1 MERVG
6 QLWDMVGH
14 TPLVKIESLSKLTGC
29 PIFAKAEFLNP
40 SGSVK
45 DRAAKGIIQDAEKR
59 GLLKPGSIIV
69 EGSAGNTGIGLATLA
84 AERGYKTIIT
94 IPDNQSE
101 EKYAMLEWLRVELR
115 KFAPVPFANPMH
127 FYHQAKAIADSNPGF
142 FWANQFENTANG
154 DFHFETTGP
163 EIWHQSKGAVDIFVC
178 AVGSGGTISGVSRF
192 LKNKKPAVRT
202 VIADPYGSGMYCYL
216 RTGKIETEGSSVTEG
231 IGVMRVTENFK
242 AARIDEALR
251 ISDQSMID
259 TIYHLAQH
267 DGLVVGPS
275 SGLNVSAAYQLAQ
288 LHAGRG
294 KTIVTLLCDHGTRYA
309 SRLLNR
315 KWLEEKKLIPKQLAQ
330 RTDP

>member
-1 MERVG
+1 MKLMERVG

-101 EKYAMLEWLRVELR
+101 EKYAMLEWLGVDLR

-163 EIWHQSKGAVDIFVC
+163 EIWHQLSSRSTRWIGG
-178 AVGSGGTISGVSRF
+178 GS
-192 LKNKKPAVRT
+192 
-202 VIADPYGSGMYCYL
+202 
-216 RTGKIETEGSSVTEG
+216 
-231 IGVMRVTENFK
+231 
-242 AARIDEALR
+242 
-251 ISDQSMID
+251 
-259 TIYHLAQH
+259 
-267 DGLVVGPS
+267 S